1 MMDPTLTLHRASQYR
16 FRLRDHV
23 IPSPDGR
30 FTLTL
35 NMGHRFSAAEEH
47 VASLWNRGGLT
58 VPQLLHNVWGGI
70 RQNDLIDRAY
80 ELAFNFLLAVFPLL
94 LLIVACLNIFA
105 LEGTAMRSDLY
116 YYIAVVLPPDASAL
130 VIGTLHQV
138 TSNPHNS
145 DAGKL
150 AFGALFWLY
159 AGSSGMTQLMST
171 LNSAYEVPETRSW
184 VRVHLISIGLTLGMS
199 VLIVL
204 ALILV
209 LFGGDV
215 VARIGHQLALPAI
228 AFIAIKVVEWILALG
243 FVIFAFA
250 NIYYFAPDVQQQPWY
265 WITPG
270 SCVGVILWALASI
283 GLRVYLH
290 YFDTYSTTY
299 GSLGAVIVLMLWF
312 YVAGL
317 AMLVGGQ
324 INATIEHA
332 AAEHGNRQAKLPG
345 QKAA

>member
-1 MMDPTLTLHRASQYR
+1 MHR
-16 FRLRDHV
+16 
-23 IPSPDGR
+23 
-30 FTLTL
+30 
-35 NMGHRFSAAEEH
+35 RFSKAEGH
-47 VASLWNRGGLT
+47 VASLWNLGGLT
-58 VPQLLHNVWGGI
+58 LGQFLHNVWAGI

-105 LEGTAMRSDLY
+105 TEGTAMRRNLY
-116 YYIAVVLPPDASAL
+116 YYIALVLPPDASAL
-130 VIGTLHQV
+130 IIDTLRQV

-150 AFGALFWLY
+150 AAGVILWLY

-171 LNSAYEVPETRSW
+171 LNAAYEVRETRSW
-184 VRVHLISIGLTLGMS
+184 IRVHLISVGLTLGMS
-199 VLIVL
+199 VLIIL
-204 ALILV
+204 ALILIF
-209 LFGGDV
+209 FGEGV
-215 VARIGHQLALPAI
+215 VTRLSHQVELPAI
-228 AFIAIKVVEWILALG
+228 ALILSKVVEWILALG

-250 NIYYFAPDVQQQPWY
+250 NVYYFAPDVEQQPWY

-270 SCVGVILWALASI
+270 SCVGVVLWALASI
-283 GLRVYLH
+283 GLRVYLR
-290 YFDTYSTTY
+290 YFNTYSATY
-299 GSLGAVIVLMLWF
+299 GSLGAVIILMLWF

-332 AAEHGNRQAKLPG
+332 AAEHGNPEAKLPG
-345 QKAA
+345 EKVA

>member
-1 MMDPTLTLHRASQYR
+1 MGR
-16 FRLRDHV
+16 RL
-23 IPSPDGR
+23 
-30 FTLTL
+30 
-35 NMGHRFSAAEEH
+35 SAAEEH
-47 VASLWNRGGLT
+47 VASLWHRGGLT
-58 VPQLLHNVWGGI
+58 WAELVRNVWGGI

-80 ELAFNFLLAVFPLL
+80 ELAFNFLLAFFPLL
-94 LLIVACLNIFA
+94 LLIIVCFDIFA
-105 LEGTAMRSDLY
+105 AEGMTLRGGLY
-116 YYIAVVLPPDASAL
+116 YYIGVVLPPEASSL
-130 VIGTLHQV
+130 IIGTLHQV
-138 TSNPHNS
+138 THTRGNS

-150 AFGALFWLY
+150 AFGVLFWLY

-171 LNSAYEVPETRSW
+171 LNGAYEVREERSW
-184 VRVHLISIGLTLGMS
+184 IRVHLISIALTLAMS
-199 VLIVL
+199 ILIVIAEVLI
-204 ALILV
+204 
-209 LFGGDV
+209 LFGADMV
-215 VARIGHQLALPAI
+215 TRISHALSLPA
-228 AFIAIKVVEWILALG
+228 FVFTAIKVFEWIVALW

-250 NIYYFAPDVQQQPWY
+250 GIYYFAPDVKQRPWY

-283 GLRVYLH
+283 GLRF
-290 YFDTYSTTY
+290 YFQYFNTYSSTY

-332 AAEHGNRQAKLPG
+332 AAQHGNPNAKLPG